1 MYQLSFNIKTPNGVK
16 TLSKQEFINE
26 YWQKKPALIKSG
38 FNDFIDPISPD
49 ELAGLAMEECIES
62 RLISNHNNE
71 WQAHHG
77 PFEDFELLTPKNST
91 LLVQAVDH
99 WHPEAAS
106 LIEPF
111 RFIPNWR
118 IDDLMIS
125 FSTPNG
131 GVGPHLDQ
139 YDVFIIQGHGKR
151 HWRVGESTQ
160 TVYEVIPCKDLLQ
173 IDGFEACID
182 EVLEPGD
189 ILYIPPGCPHEGYA
203 VENAMNYSVGFRA
216 PNQRELLSSFSDYLI
231 DNDSGNKR
239 YSDPT
244 IQLRSNPGEFLQS
257 EVHNVKT
264 QMLNALNNGKDFNL
278 WLLKSLS
285 EAKHDLDLAPV
296 EDEFDED
303 YVRELLSQDIEI
315 HRLGGI
321 RCFYLSTE
329 DALLFAVNGE
339 VITLNNNCLTWVKIL
354 CQYISLTSEEI
365 KIFTSCS
372 HFIQNFTNLL
382 NEGYWYID

>member
-1 MYQLSFNIKTPNGVK
+1 MYQLSFNIKTPDGVK
-16 TLSKQEFINE
+16 ILSQQEFINE

-38 FNDFIDPISPD
+38 FADFIDPISPD

-99 WHPEAAS
+99 WHPEAAE

-125 FSTPNG
+125 FSTPDG

-139 YDVFIIQGHGKR
+139 YDVFIIQGQGKR
-151 HWRVGESTQ
+151 HWRVGEAKQ
-160 TVYEVIPCKDLLQ
+160 TFNEVIPCKDLLQ
-173 IDGFEACID
+173 IDGFDACID

-231 DNDSGNKR
+231 DNDSGNTR
-239 YSDPT
+239 YSDPAL
-244 IQLRSNPGEFLQS
+244 QLRNNTGEFLAN
-257 EVHNVKT
+257 EVADVKQ
-264 QMLNALNNGKDFNL
+264 QMLDALNNNQDFNL
-278 WLLKSLS
+278 WLLQSLS
-285 EAKHDLDLAPV
+285 EAKHDLDLAPL
-296 EDEFDED
+296 EDEFEPS
-303 YVRELLSQDIEI
+303 YVLELLNQDIEI
-315 HRLGGI
+315 HRLGGL
-321 RCFYLSTE
+321 RCFYLSIE
-329 DALLFAVNGE
+329 SNVLFAVNGD
-339 VITLNNNCLTWVKIL
+339 VLTLPLSCLSWVETL
-354 CQYISLTSEEI
+354 CQNVTVTSDQI
-365 KIFTSCS
+365 KSSTTCS
-372 HFIQNFTNLL
+372 HFMQNFTNLL
-382 NEGYWYID
+382 NEGYWYFD